1 MARDLSPKC
10 KKCRRE
16 GKKLFLKGERCYGV
30 KCAMIKRPYAPGEH
44 GQSRSRRMG
53 LSEYGI
59 QLREKQKVKRTYG
72 VLEKQFKK
80 YYEMASRMKGNTGS
94 LLSSL
99 LERRLD
105 NVVYRLGFA
114 ESRNKARQLV
124 NHGHFLLNGKKVDIP
139 SCLIKEGDIISLK
152 NEEEKCFQDL
162 KKTLKNYKTPSWLSL
177 EYQKLQGKVIS
188 LPIAK
193 EIDSEIDIHLVIE
206 HYSKS

>member
-10 KKCRRE
+10 KRCRRE
-16 GKKLFLKGERCYGV
+16 GKKLFLKGERCYSV

-44 GQSRSRRMG
+44 GQARKMG

-59 QLREKQKVKRTYG
+59 QLREKQRVKRTYG
-72 VLEKQFKK
+72 VLEKQFRK

-105 NVVYRLGFA
+105 NVVYRLGLA
-114 ESRNKARQLV
+114 DSRNKARQLV
-124 NHGHFLLNGKKVDIP
+124 NHGHFLLNGKKVDIA
-139 SCLIKEGDIISLK
+139 SCLVKEGDVVSLK
-152 NEEEKCFQDL
+152 NEDENCFQDL

-177 EYQKLQGKVIS
+177 EYQKLQGKVVS
-188 LPIAK
+188 LPIGK
-193 EIDSEIDIHLVIE
+193 EIDTDIDIHLVIE
-206 HYSKS
+206 HYSKA

>member
-44 GQSRSRRMG
+44 GQARRMG

-72 VLEKQFKK
+72 ILEKQFRK
-80 YYEMASRMKGNTGS
+80 YYEMASKAKGNTGS
-94 LLSSL
+94 LLSGL

-105 NVVYRLGFA
+105 NAVYRLGLA
-114 ESRNKARQLV
+114 DSRNKARQLV

-139 SCLIKEGDIISLK
+139 SCLVKEGDLISIK
-152 NEEEKCFQDL
+152 NENGACFQDL

-177 EYQKLQGKVIS
+177 DYQKLQGKVIS
-188 LPIAK
+188 LPVAK
-193 EIDSEIDIHLVIE
+193 EIDIDIDIHLVIE
-206 HYSKS
+206 HYSKA

>member
-44 GQSRSRRMG
+44 GQARRMG

-72 VLEKQFKK
+72 ILEKQFRK
-80 YYEMASRMKGNTGS
+80 YYEMASKAKGNTGS
-94 LLSSL
+94 LLSGL

-105 NVVYRLGFA
+105 NAVYRLGLA
-114 ESRNKARQLV
+114 DSRNKARQLV

-139 SCLIKEGDIISLK
+139 SCLVKEGDLISVK
-152 NEEEKCFQDL
+152 NENGACFQDL

-188 LPIAK
+188 LPVAK
-193 EIDSEIDIHLVIE
+193 EIDIDIDIHLVIE
-206 HYSKS
+206 HYSKA

>member
-10 KKCRRE
+10 KRCRRE

-44 GQSRSRRMG
+44 GQARKMG

-59 QLREKQKVKRTYG
+59 QLREKQRVKRTYG
-72 VLEKQFKK
+72 VLEKQFRK

-105 NVVYRLGFA
+105 NVVYRLGLA
-114 ESRNKARQLV
+114 DSRNKARQLV
-124 NHGHFLLNGKKVDIP
+124 NHGHFLLNGKKVDIA
-139 SCLIKEGDIISLK
+139 SCLVKEGDVISLK
-152 NEEEKCFQDL
+152 NEDENCFQDL

-177 EYQKLQGKVIS
+177 EYQKLQGKVVS
-188 LPIAK
+188 LPIGK
-193 EIDSEIDIHLVIE
+193 EIDTDIDIHLVIE
-206 HYSKS
+206 HYSKA

>member
-44 GQSRSRRMG
+44 GQARRMG

-72 VLEKQFKK
+72 ILEKQFRK
-80 YYEMASRMKGNTGS
+80 YYEMASKAKGNTGS
-94 LLSSL
+94 LLSGL

-105 NVVYRLGFA
+105 NAVYRLGLA
-114 ESRNKARQLV
+114 DSRNKARQLV

-139 SCLIKEGDIISLK
+139 SCLVKEGDLISIK
-152 NEEEKCFQDL
+152 NENGACFQDL

-188 LPIAK
+188 LPVAK
-193 EIDSEIDIHLVIE
+193 EIDIDIDIHLVIE
-206 HYSKS
+206 HYSKA

>member
-44 GQSRSRRMG
+44 GQSKRRMG

-72 VLEKQFKK
+72 ILEKQFRK
-80 YYEMASRMKGNTGS
+80 YYEMASKAKGNTGS
-94 LLSSL
+94 LLSGL

-105 NVVYRLGFA
+105 NAVYRLGLA
-114 ESRNKARQLV
+114 DSRNKARQLV

-139 SCLIKEGDIISLK
+139 SCLVKEGDLISIK
-152 NEEEKCFQDL
+152 NENGACFQDL

-188 LPIAK
+188 LPVAK
-193 EIDSEIDIHLVIE
+193 EIDIDIDIHLVIE
-206 HYSKS
+206 HYSKA

>member
-44 GQSRSRRMG
+44 GQARRMG

-72 VLEKQFKK
+72 ILEKQFRK
-80 YYEMASRMKGNTGS
+80 YYEMASKAKGNTGS

-105 NVVYRLGFA
+105 NAVYRLGLA
-114 ESRNKARQLV
+114 DSRNKARQLV

-139 SCLIKEGDIISLK
+139 SCLVKEGDLISIK
-152 NEEEKCFQDL
+152 NENGACFQDL

-188 LPIAK
+188 LPVAK
-193 EIDSEIDIHLVIE
+193 EIDIDIDIHLVIE
-206 HYSKS
+206 HYSKA